1 MSRLSSFSLQPVTA
15 EDIPTLVRIHDEAF
29 ENDKL
34 MHLMYGSPDQRED
47 MIGFLRGLLTTSST
61 ALFLKATDRK
71 TGEIMGW
78 SLWTVYLDQ
87 KTHEREAAATEERQK
102 TAPDTAGNPA
112 AFLDFYRA
120 VAARRRKWIT
130 GKCAS
135 RELNRFLRQKPL
147 LRCPIVLEV
156 LAVRP
161 QAQDKGVGIALVK
174 AGLEEASFHKI
185 PAWLEASSAGHAMYR
200 KCGFHDIGDP
210 IDMDLSDYGAE
221 GSVKTVCMQFGL
233 QNQHGTTLAR
243 E

>member
-135 RELNRFLRQKPL
+135 L
-147 LRCPIVLEV
+147 LEV

-161 QAQDKGVGIALVK
+161 LAQDKGVGIALVK

-233 QNQHGTTLAR
+233 QN
-243 E
+243 

>member
-1 MSRLSSFSLQPVTA
+1 MPRLSSFSLQPVTA
-15 EDIPTLVRIHDEAF
+15 EDVPALVRIHDEAF

-34 MHLMYGSPDQRED
+34 MHLIYGSPDQIEH
-47 MIGFLRGLLTTSST
+47 MIGYLQELLMTSSMT
-61 ALFLKATDRK
+61 RFLKAMGGE

-135 RELNRFLRQKPL
+135 RELTKSLR
-147 LRCPIVLEV
+147 
-156 LAVRP
+156 
-161 QAQDKGVGIALVK
+161 
-174 AGLEEASFHKI
+174 
-185 PAWLEASSAGHAMYR
+185 
-200 KCGFHDIGDP
+200 
-210 IDMDLSDYGAE
+210 
-221 GSVKTVCMQFGL
+221 
-233 QNQHGTTLAR
+233 
-243 E
+243 